1 MNQETIGRNI
11 RKARRDRDMTQDALA
26 ERLSVTESAVS
37 QWEVGKTVPDLMLI
51 PALCSALGVTSDWLL
66 GVGEEKRREEI
77 AEITRRAG
85 ALSSR
90 GHDDEAA
97 RLLEEALRQYPND
110 EELMGRLLFVEND
123 CDRVIELGEW
133 MLKNSTDES
142 NRRDAIQC
150 LVFAYRDKGNIARAK
165 ELAYTLP
172 DLYQTRN
179 VLLNTLLEGEE
190 RERHIREF
198 RSTLLDALAFDIGMV
213 EDGEYAARKVIALY
227 ELMYEDG
234 DYAFAHIRLYDRWI
248 TLARAAANRKEAD
261 RTLEALSEAEK
272 HAAAFDR
279 YVEAPSYTHTS
290 PLFRGTH
297 KPNVGLNYKENTA
310 HGLLDTMKDPVFDFI
325 RETHAFEAIRTRVEP
340 LAGEWDV
347 NKA

>member
-1 MNQETIGRNI
+1 MNQETIGKNI
-11 RKARRDRDMTQDALA
+11 RKARRDCDMTQDALA
-26 ERLSVTESAVS
+26 ERLAVTESAVS

-51 PALCSALGVTSDWLL
+51 PALCSVLGVTSDWLL

-97 RLLEEALRQYPND
+97 RLLEEALKQYPND
-110 EELMGRLLFVEND
+110 EELINGLLFIVND

-142 NRRDAIQC
+142 KRHDAIQC
-150 LVFAYRDKGNIARAK
+150 LVFAYRDKGDTARAK

-190 RERHIREF
+190 REKHIRDL
-198 RSTLLDALAFDIGMV
+198 RSTLLDMLAFDIGTV
-213 EDGEYAARKVIALY
+213 EDAEYAARKVIALY

-234 DYAFAHIRLYDRWI
+234 DYAFAHIRLFDRWI
-248 TLARAAANRKEAD
+248 VLVKAAAERKEAEE
-261 RTLEALSEAEK
+261 TLKALSEAEK
-272 HAAAFDR
+272 HAIAFDN
-279 YVEAPSYTHTS
+279 YIDSSSYTHTS

-297 KPNVGLNYKENTA
+297 KPNVGLNYKDNTA
-310 HGLLDTMKDPVFDFI
+310 RGLLNTMKDPVFDFI
-325 RETHAFEAIRTRVEP
+325 RDNPAFEAIRTRVEP
-340 LAGEWDV
+340 LVGEWKV
-347 NKA
+347 K

>member
-1 MNQETIGRNI
+1 MNQEIIGKNI

-26 ERLSVTESAVS
+26 ERLAVTESAVS

-97 RLLEEALRQYPND
+97 RLLEEALRQYPNN
-110 EELMGRLLFVEND
+110 EELMDGLLFIEND

-150 LVFAYRDKGNIARAK
+150 LVFAYRDKGDTARAK
-165 ELAYTLP
+165 ELAYSLP

-190 RERHIREF
+190 REKHIRDL
-198 RSTLLDALAFDIGMV
+198 RSTLLDMLAFDIGTV
-213 EDGEYAARKVIALY
+213 EDEEYAAKKVIALY

-248 TLARAAANRKEAD
+248 ILAKAAAKRKEAEE
-261 RTLEALSEAEK
+261 TLEALSEAEK
-272 HAAAFDR
+272 HALAFDD

-297 KPNVGLNYKENTA
+297 KPNVGMNYKDNTA
-310 HGLLDTMKDPVFDFI
+310 QGLLDTMRDPVFDFI
-325 RETHAFEAIRTRVEP
+325 RDNPAFEAIRTRTEP
-340 LAGEWDV
+340 LAGEW
-347 NKA
+347 KAEKA

>member
-26 ERLSVTESAVS
+26 ERLAVTESAVS

-51 PALCSALGVTSDWLL
+51 PALCSVLGVTSDWLL

-77 AEITRRAG
+77 AEITHRAH

-97 RLLEEALRQYPND
+97 RLLEEALKQYPND
-110 EELMGRLLFVEND
+110 EELMGVLLFVEND

-142 NRRDAIQC
+142 KRHDAIQC
-150 LVFAYRDKGNIARAK
+150 LVFAYRDKGDTARAK
-165 ELAYTLP
+165 KLAYTLP

-190 RERHIREF
+190 RERHIRDL
-198 RSTLLDALAFDIGMV
+198 RSTLLDMLAFDIGMV
-213 EDGEYAARKVIALY
+213 EDAEYAARKVIALY

-234 DYAFAHIRLYDRWI
+234 DYAFAHIRLFDRWI
-248 TLARAAANRKEAD
+248 VLAKAAAGRKEAEE
-261 RTLEALSEAEK
+261 TLKALSEAEK
-272 HAAAFDR
+272 HAISFDN
-279 YVEAPSYTHTS
+279 YIDAPAYTHTS
-290 PLFRGTH
+290 ILFRGTH

-310 HGLLDTMKDPVFDFI
+310 QGLLNTMKDPVFDFI
-325 RETHAFEAIRTRVEP
+325 RENPAFEAIRTRVEP
-340 LAGEWDV
+340 MAGEWKV
-347 NKA
+347 K